1 MYTYL
6 RLLLED
12 AELGP
17 EGTPPWRFA
26 VDENIIVY
34 SYVNFQSNKR
44 SDSDSDNNKLTK
56 YLFGETS
63 NSQLND
69 LLKSSMEM

>member
-26 VDENIIVY
+26 TDENIIVY

-44 SDSDSDNNKLTK
+44 SDSDSDSD
-56 YLFGETS
+56 S
-63 NSQLND
+63 NP
-69 LLKSSMEM
+69 

>member
-26 VDENIIVY
+26 TDENIIVY

-44 SDSDSDNNKLTK
+44 SDSDSR
-56 YLFGETS
+56 
-63 NSQLND
+63 
-69 LLKSSMEM
+69 LKWMAYAY

>member
-44 SDSDSDNNKLTK
+44 SDSDSDSD
-56 YLFGETS
+56 S
-63 NSQLND
+63 NP
-69 LLKSSMEM
+69 